1 MFLLDVHHELSL
13 KVYLASI
20 QVFHLLVQISY
31 FVGLLLI
38 EFHLFMQ
45 IVHHLS
51 PLVYIFDTRL
61 HFLYLRGR
69 ATPIRILH

>member
-13 KVYLASI
+13 KVYLASV
-20 QVFHLLVQISY
+20 QVFYLLVQISY

-69 ATPIRILH
+69 ATAIRILH